1 MAENAKTSSGATVAP
16 PTCFE
21 NFLIKAST
29 QLGPLIQ
36 LAGMSSFFTL
46 PASQRKRKRDAP
58 APTSKS
64 AGRRKESKDNDSIS
78 GSDVSDDDNVAHAV
92 REAGSEDDEEEF
104 ENEDPAAKR
113 IRLAEQYLAN
123 TQKDVLEDGGFDAA
137 EVDEENLRRRMGE
150 RLKEDTAES
159 KGKLYR
165 RIADGLDWRQAKKKV
180 VRCQNV
186 RKSVT
191 GVAVH
196 DRHIYAVS
204 KDLHLVKWELPVDDD
219 SATNKRA
226 SKKAKVVARTS
237 GSNKSRNSHHS
248 KPILCVAVSPDG
260 KYIATGGL
268 DKKLIIWD
276 SETLSSLKVFT
287 QHRDAVTALA
297 FRRGTNQLFSASKD
311 RTVKVWS
318 LNELAYVETLF
329 GHQDEVLDVSAL
341 AQEKCVTVGGR
352 DRTARLW
359 KVVEEAQLVFR
370 GGTASGTS
378 KALESLRKA
387 YEDDSGVDI
396 QDERIYSEGSIDRI
410 TMIDDETF
418 VTASDNGSLSL
429 WNVNK
434 KKAVHTLPLA
444 HGLDPPLPIDQA
456 SAELEPDESLD
467 ERGRGGKQ
475 PRWITALE
483 AIPFSDVL
491 VTGSWDGYVRAWKI
505 SNDKRRIEPLGALG
519 TIAESVESLLEQEGL
534 TSNSLSKSALEA
546 IQIDTVR
553 PGRLAGIVNDLSIVD
568 KSKGTVLVAAAV
580 GKEHRLGRWKEDMDG
595 KNYVVLYEVRPV
607 TVDDMS
613 EDGTSGRETP
623 SKEDED
629 FEGFD

>member
-1 MAENAKTSSGATVAP
+1 
-16 PTCFE
+16 
-21 NFLIKAST
+21 
-29 QLGPLIQ
+29 
-36 LAGMSSFFTL
+36 MSSFFTL

-58 APTSKS
+58 VTSSKS
-64 AGRRKESKDNDSIS
+64 KVRRKEIEDSDSIS
-78 GSDVSDDDNVAHAV
+78 GSDGSDDENVARAV
-92 REAGSEDDEEEF
+92 DDAGEEDDDEEF
-104 ENEDPAAKR
+104 EDEDSAAKR

-123 TQKDVLEDGGFDAA
+123 TQKDLLEDGGFDAA
-137 EVDEENLRRRMGE
+137 EVDEENLRRRMGD
-150 RLKEDTAES
+150 RLKEDTAEN

-165 RIADGLDWRQAKKKV
+165 RIADGLDWRQASKKV

-196 DRHIYAVS
+196 GRHIYAIS
-204 KDLHLVKWELPVDDD
+204 KDMHLVKWGFPAEDDL
-219 SATNKRA
+219 AKKKRA

-237 GSNKSRNSHHS
+237 GSSKSNNTQHHS
-248 KPILCVAVSPDG
+248 KAILCVAVSPDG
-260 KYIATGGL
+260 KFVATGGL

-276 SETLSSLKVFT
+276 ANNLACLKVFM

-370 GGTASGTS
+370 GGTASGST

-396 QDERIYSEGSIDRI
+396 PDERIYSEGSIDRI

-444 HGLDPPLPIDQA
+444 HGLDPALPLDQA

-519 TIAESVESLLEQEGL
+519 AIAESVESLLEQEGL
-534 TSNSLSKSALEA
+534 TSDSLSKSALEA
-546 IQIDTVR
+546 IQIDKAR
-553 PGRLAGIVNDLSIVD
+553 PGRVQGIINDLSIVD
-568 KSKGTVLVAAAV
+568 KSKGTILVAAAV
-580 GKEHRLGRWKEDMDG
+580 GKEHRLGRWKEDLDG
-595 KNYVVLYEVRPV
+595 KNYVILYEVGPIQA
-607 TVDDMS
+607 DEMS
-613 EDGTSGRETP
+613 ADGTSGQNSP
-623 SKEDED
+623 SKDEED
-629 FEGFD
+629 FQGFD